1 MPKQEKY
8 RPISL
13 KNRDAKILKK
23 IIADRIQQHIEK
35 FIHYEQVGFILG
47 IQGFF
52 SIHKSVNVIYHIN
65 KVNDKNHMIVSID
78 AEKAFEK
85 IQDTFMIKTL
95 QKSGIEETL
104 ISVQFSWSVV
114 SDSLQPQ
121 GLQHARPLCPSPT
134 PGVYSNSFPLSW

>member
-1 MPKQEKY
+1 MN
-8 RPISL
+8 I
-13 KNRDAKILKK
+13 DANILNKIL
-23 IIADRIQQHIEK
+23 ANRIQQHIEK

>member
-1 MPKQEKY
+1 MTKWAL
-8 RPISL
+8 S
-13 KNRDAKILKK
+13 
-23 IIADRIQQHIEK
+23 
-35 FIHYEQVGFILG
+35 
-47 IQGFF
+47 QGCK
-52 SIHKSVNVIYHIN
+52 SINVIHHIN
-65 KVNDKNHMIVSID
+65 KLKTKSQMITSID